1 MRKRRVEVNDLMQ
14 SDYVSSIH
22 HHFMCLWLLTEGQ
35 ERLLSVA
42 NMWRCSNCGTG
53 IEDKYA
59 HCWQCGAAN
68 AVKKRQEPPPPQ
80 KSVPGFASYEE
91 LAKVPARPI
100 WIFRRGPLQRIAI
113 LLATVIVFK
122 IPSVPFLGTYGV
134 YIVAGVAVIA
144 LVIILWRFFRRDPNE
159 GVGVKLN

>member
-1 MRKRRVEVNDLMQ
+1 
-14 SDYVSSIH
+14 
-22 HHFMCLWLLTEGQ
+22 
-35 ERLLSVA
+35 
-42 NMWRCSNCGTG
+42 MWRCSNCGNG
-53 IEDKYA
+53 VEDKYA

-68 AVKKRQEPPPPQ
+68 AVKRTTQNAPPPA

-91 LAKVPARPI
+91 MAKVPPRPI
-100 WIFRRGPLQRIAI
+100 WIFRRGPLQRISI
-113 LLATVIVFK
+113 LLGLLIIFK
-122 IPSVPFLGTYGV
+122 ILSAPFLGTYGI